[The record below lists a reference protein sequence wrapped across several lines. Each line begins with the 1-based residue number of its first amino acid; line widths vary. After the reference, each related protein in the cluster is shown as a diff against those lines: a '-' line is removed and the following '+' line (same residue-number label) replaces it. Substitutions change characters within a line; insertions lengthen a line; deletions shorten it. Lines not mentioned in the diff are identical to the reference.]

1 MKYLRDTVGLR
12 AAGTMRVGA
21 ALIIVSAALAAHGQA
36 PTGIGTRWGGYLAP
50 AGVSPTQAP
59 ASGEIVRTIDDPHTG
74 AHWLLMRDAGHPGGP
89 GRLVIVEGTRNRTAQ
104 NQAEIEP
111 SHTEFRPVLRA
122 GDRLIVE
129 ENTLRVE
136 ARFEAVALGPA
147 APGSVLAVRLKLG
160 GRVVR
165 AVALGP
171 GRALLQPGTEERP

>member
-1 MKYLRDTVGLR
+1 MKYLRETVGLR
-12 AAGTMRVGA
+12 PAGTMRVGA

-36 PTGIGTRWGGYLAP
+36 PTGTGTRGGVSLAP

-59 ASGEIVRTIDDPHTG
+59 ASGEIVRTIDDTHTG

-147 APGSVLAVRLKLG
+147 AQGAVFKARLKIG
-160 GRVVR
+160 GKVVR
-165 AVALGP
+165 AVAVSAGHAVFAP
-171 GRALLQPGTEERP
+171 EEAAQP